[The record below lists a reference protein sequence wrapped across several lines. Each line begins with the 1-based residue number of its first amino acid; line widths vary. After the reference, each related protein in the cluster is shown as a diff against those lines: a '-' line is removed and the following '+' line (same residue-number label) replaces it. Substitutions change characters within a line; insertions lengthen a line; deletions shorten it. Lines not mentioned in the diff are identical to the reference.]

1 MRFYQGDLLEP
12 LLRQEKA
19 DIVVSNPPYIS
30 EEEMADLSEIVR
42 FHEPPHALTDSGDG
56 LKFYKRFMDDIPLV
70 MKEKVFVVL
79 KSDGNRAKRSKS

>member
-1 MRFYQGDLLEP
+1 
-12 LLRQEKA
+12 
-19 DIVVSNPPYIS
+19 
-30 EEEMADLSEIVR
+30 MADLSEIVR